1 MNVPLYGGCLCGAI
15 RFECR
20 SAPISAAFCHCRN
33 CQKAHAAP
41 YAAVA
46 LMPPGSIVLLA
57 GEPKR
62 HEMIA
67 DSGAAI
73 FREFC
78 GQCGTQL
85 FSGGDRFPQFK
96 AVKIV
101 ALDDPAAISPVVHAW
116 TENRIKWACIDD
128 GLPRLAKQGELS
140 DAEQLWAR
148 RTDAG

>member
-1 MNVPLYGGCLCGAI
+1 MRRRGHGA
-15 RFECR
+15 
-20 SAPISAAFCHCRN
+20 N
-33 CQKAHAAP
+33 
-41 YAAVA
+41 

-73 FREFC
+73 LREFC

-85 FSGGDRFPQFK
+85 FSGGDRFPQFT
-96 AVKIV
+96 AVKII

-116 TENRIKWACIDD
+116 TETRIKWACIDD

-140 DAEQLWAR
+140 DAEELWAR

>member
-1 MNVPLYGGCLCGAI
+1 MNLPLRGSCLCGAI

-20 SAPISAAFCHCRN
+20 SAPMYAGFCHCRN

-46 LMPPGSIVLLA
+46 LMPPGSIALLA

-67 DSGAAI
+67 DSGART

-78 GQCGTQL
+78 GQCGTHL
-85 FSGGDRFPQFK
+85 FSGGERFPESK

-101 ALDDPAAISPVVHAW
+101 ALDDPAAISPVAHAW
-116 TENRIKWACIDD
+116 TEHRIEWACIDD
-128 GLPRLAKQGELS
+128 GLPRLSKQEVS
-140 DAEQLWAR
+140 AAEQLWAKR
-148 RTDAG
+148 GDAG